1 MASPAP
7 SSSADV
13 KKEAGIARDSRM
25 TLRKNNEEV
34 LRKALQ
40 AEARKKCAVETKAF
54 GDCAKA
60 SGLSVII
67 SCRKENL
74 VSVCRLAFRLLS
86 LFSSDNDD

>member
-1 MASPAP
+1 MGVEEKSNAKN
-7 SSSADV
+7 DV
-13 KKEAGIARDSRM
+13 KGTATVARDSRM

-40 AEARKKCAVETKAF
+40 TEARKKCLEESKAF

-60 SGLSVII
+60 SGVWVVL

-74 VSVCRLAFRLLS
+74 VSVSFVVCVGS
-86 LFSSDNDD
+86 GQ